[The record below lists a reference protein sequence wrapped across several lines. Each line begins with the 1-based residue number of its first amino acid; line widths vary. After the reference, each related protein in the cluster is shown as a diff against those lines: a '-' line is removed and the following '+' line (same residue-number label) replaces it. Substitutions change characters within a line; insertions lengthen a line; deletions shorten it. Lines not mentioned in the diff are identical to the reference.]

1 VTMISKLYGF
11 LSFNERALEKLT
23 QVRLCS
29 GRPQKCTDFDIS
41 NSATDIDSA
50 FEANLIKNKKV
61 TATLGDDITLEGSVQ
76 GDYKNLLEKAKK
88 NEIVDMDLSTDFKVD
103 NSKLKMVIQGNTE
116 KIPLSV
122 WLGLHTPSPN
132 SIESYLE
139 DLENRLT
146 GLAASV
152 CIGTECFHAGACSTN
167 LCNTKQ
173 NLLEAF
179 KMI

>member
-1 VTMISKLYGF
+1 M
-11 LSFNERALEKLT
+11 
-23 QVRLCS
+23 
-29 GRPQKCTDFDIS
+29 
-41 NSATDIDSA
+41 
-50 FEANLIKNKKV
+50 
-61 TATLGDDITLEGSVQ
+61 
-76 GDYKNLLEKAKK
+76 EKAKK

-122 WLGLHTPSPN
+122 WLGLNTPSPN

-173 NLLEAF
+173 NLIEIR
-179 KMI
+179 KSPGRV